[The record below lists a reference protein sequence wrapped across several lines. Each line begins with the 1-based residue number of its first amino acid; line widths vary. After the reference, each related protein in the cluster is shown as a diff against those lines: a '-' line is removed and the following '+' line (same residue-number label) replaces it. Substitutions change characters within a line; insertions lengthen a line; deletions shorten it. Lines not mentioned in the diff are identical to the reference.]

1 MRDGKII
8 VRPSTA
14 PRGRARDEGY
24 FFVPSEKSSSPRAG
38 AKRLSR
44 GALWSCSMLLAALL
58 LAHPALAQKNYGPGV
73 TDTSIKIGQTQPY
86 SGFGSAYSTIGK
98 ASAAYFTMVNDQGG
112 INGRKIDFL
121 SRDDGFNPGKTV
133 EQTRKL
139 VEEENVLA
147 IFDSVGT
154 PTNLA
159 VQKYL
164 NQRGIPQL
172 FAGSG
177 ATRWADPEHF
187 PWTIGWQPAYRTEGR
202 VYGRYIMEAKPNGK
216 IGILY
221 QDDDYGHDYING
233 IRDILGA
240 KTDKMLVALQ
250 TYAPTDPTVDSQLV
264 FLAASG
270 ADVFVDI
277 SQPKFTAMA
286 IRKAWDLG
294 WHPLH
299 IVNSVST
306 SVDQVLRPAGFDKAT
321 AANRRDLSEGPDRSG
336 LEGRCRPRR
345 LSRVHE
351 EVRSR
356 RQARGRAQRLR
367 LFGGADSGRGVEAM
381 RQRSQ
386 PRESDETGDP
396 SPRPAAHAVAGRE
409 DRDEPNRLSR
419 YQGHAARPLQRHHVA
434 ALRRHR
440 LGRVTEPYCLRNA
453 IAASHARAATA
464 AS

>member
-1 MRDGKII
+1 MHRSI
-8 VRPSTA
+8 
-14 PRGRARDEGY
+14 
-24 FFVPSEKSSSPRAG
+24 G
-38 AKRLSR
+38 AV
-44 GALWSCSMLLAALL
+44 AAAAVLVAV
-58 LAHPALAQKNYGPGV
+58 LAHPALAQKKYGPGV

-121 SRDDGFNPGKTV
+121 SWDDGFNPGKTV

-139 VEEENVLA
+139 VEQENVLLM
-147 IFDSVGT
+147 FDCVGT

-202 VYGRYIMEAKPNGK
+202 VYGRYIMQAKPNGK

-240 KTDKMLVALQ
+240 KADKMIVALQ
-250 TYAPTDPTVDSQLV
+250 TYAPTDPTVDSQMV

-286 IRKAWDLG
+286 IRKSYDLG

-306 SVDQVLRPAGFDKAT
+306 SVDQVIRPAGIDKSTGLT
-321 AANRRDLSEGPDRSG
+321 AAIYQKDPTDPAWKGDAGLADYLAFMKKYDPAGKPEDGLNVYGYSVAQTLVAMLQAMRRQSDPRERDEAGDQPSPSAADAAAGRGDLHQPD
-336 LEGRCRPRR
+336 R
-345 LSRVHE
+345 LSRH
-351 EVRSR
+351 
-356 RQARGRAQRLR
+356 
-367 LFGGADSGRGVEAM
+367 
-381 RQRSQ
+381 
-386 PRESDETGDP
+386 
-396 SPRPAAHAVAGRE
+396 
-409 DRDEPNRLSR
+409 
-419 YQGHAARPLQRHHVA
+419 QGHAARPFQRHDVA
-434 ALRRHR
+434 ALRGHR
-440 LGRVTEPYCLRNA
+440 LGRLKPRFITLF
-453 IAASHARAATA
+453 
-464 AS
+464 